1 MLQPLQQ
8 AAPLWQ
14 HDAPI
19 VGLALL
25 IIGHLP
31 PQLPILPFLW
41 AAISH
46 LPSLQ
51 QPLSLPQHDFPL
63 AILPSLWAAI
73 SHLPSLQQPS
83 PQHDFPLAILP
94 SFIGHLSP
102 EQHAQGLAL
111 SPVAGAAGAAC
122 VAVCAI
128 MASANSIV
136 NTTTITLVFIISSLI
151 SLRGRI
157 LSAGLDMRRH
167 ISPSRRRSEA
177 RSRS

>member
-1 MLQPLQQ
+1 MLPPLQQ
-8 AAPLWQ
+8 AAPLLQ
-14 HDAPI
+14 HDAPV
-19 VGLALL
+19 VGLPLL

-31 PQLPILPFLW
+31 PQHPILPFLW
-41 AAISH
+41 AAMSH

-63 AILPSLWAAI
+63 AILPSLWAAM
-73 SHLPSLQQPS
+73 SH
-83 PQHDFPLAILP
+83 LP

-128 MASANSIV
+128 IASANSIV
-136 NTTTITLVFIISSLI
+136 NSATITFVFMISSLI
-151 SLRGRI
+151 SLRGR
-157 LSAGLDMRRH
+157 SSPAGHRLRRH
-167 ISPSRRRSEA
+167 DSPSRRRSKA
-177 RSRS
+177 LSRS

>member
-31 PQLPILPFLW
+31 PPLPILPFLW

-51 QPLSLPQHDFPL
+51 QPLSL
-63 AILPSLWAAI
+63 
-73 SHLPSLQQPS
+73 

-151 SLRGRI
+151 SLRG
-157 LSAGLDMRRH
+157 
-167 ISPSRRRSEA
+167 
-177 RSRS
+177 